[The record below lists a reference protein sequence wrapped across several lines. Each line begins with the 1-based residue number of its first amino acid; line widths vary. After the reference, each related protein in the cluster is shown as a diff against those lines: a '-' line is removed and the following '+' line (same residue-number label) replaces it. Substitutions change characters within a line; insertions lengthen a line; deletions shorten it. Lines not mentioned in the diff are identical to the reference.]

1 MIRHYNFTDMKKFFT
16 TKTITG
22 LGILT
27 AIMIVLFG
35 LSFVLKFGPLT
46 LNLALV
52 PIAVGACLYGPLG
65 GLFLGFINGAL
76 NLLVG
81 EVQAFTAV
89 NLWATIIMVL
99 LKTSLAGLLAGFAF
113 NIFKNKHPLL
123 GSVFASCIV
132 PIVNTGIFLG
142 GCLIFFRPLFMPGA
156 SEAGQ
161 SMLVYMI
168 VAVLGINFII
178 EFAINAVLSTAVH
191 SIYKTFEKR
200 RKM

>member
-1 MIRHYNFTDMKKFFT
+1 MKKFFT

-27 AIMIVLFG
+27 AIMICLFG
-35 LSFVLKFGPLT
+35 LSFVFKFGPLT

-81 EVQAFTAV
+81 EVQAFAAV

-99 LKTSLAGLLAGFAF
+99 VKTSLAGLFAGLVFK
-113 NIFKNKHPLL
+113 IFEKNHPLL
-123 GSVFASCIV
+123 GSIFASCLV
-132 PIVNTGIFLG
+132 PIVNTGIFIG
-142 GCLIFFRPLFMPGA
+142 GSLIFFRELFAPGA
-156 SEAGQ
+156 ETAGQ
-161 SMLVYMI
+161 NILVYML
-168 VAVLGINFII
+168 VAVLGINFLI
-178 EFAINAVLSTAVH
+178 EFSVNATLSTAVH
-191 SIYKTFEKR
+191 TLYKRFEKR
-200 RKM
+200 KQM